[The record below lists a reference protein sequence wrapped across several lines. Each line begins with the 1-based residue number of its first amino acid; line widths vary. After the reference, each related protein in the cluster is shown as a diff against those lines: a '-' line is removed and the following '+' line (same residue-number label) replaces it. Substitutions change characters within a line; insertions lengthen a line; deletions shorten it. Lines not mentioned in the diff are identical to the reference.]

1 MGIQYR
7 PEIDGLR
14 AIAVLAVVAFHA
26 GIGGAGYVGVD
37 VFFVISGY
45 LITSLLLQEHAS
57 TGSIDLLA
65 FYARRV
71 RRIFPAAAVVVVATL
86 CASWVLLDPL
96 AQAQAAKSAGAALV
110 FGANVFFQLT
120 TGGYWDGA
128 SEEMP
133 LLHLWSLSVEEQF
146 YLLWPAL
153 LIFTRSRRTML
164 ALTLLSFGLAE
175 FWIARGSD
183 AAFFQM
189 PARFWELAIGGLIA
203 ASPARALPR
212 LLGPV
217 GVVVTLAAC
226 VFPVGHFPGYGA
238 LPAVLGA
245 CAVIAAVHGGA
256 RIALLASRPMVGVGL
271 VSYSLY
277 LWHWPLL
284 ALYRA
289 KGGDD
294 LAIRI
299 GLCVV
304 AVPMAL
310 LSYRFIEQPL
320 RRMRFPSGQTVA
332 TGAALSGLL
341 ALSACAIGLR
351 DVPPPAIMDHSREAL
366 AYRVE
371 HDRISIACEY
381 NPSDKL
387 PKCPDPVGAK
397 VAIWGDSMALAW
409 RAGLPTDT
417 LQYTMHGCPPVV
429 GFETKQGG
437 CAAFNASVPARIL
450 GVDTVYLA
458 ANWREY
464 QAADMTRTFA
474 VLRDVPRVV
483 VIGPSPKLRYA
494 VGRCLRNALPCSIP
508 RARFDA
514 ESRPILARLREQAKT
529 FPNVEVQ
536 DVSAQFC
543 TSAEC
548 PAFRGDVALYWD
560 THHIS
565 MTQARRVMTQTDT
578 RTSLRSAL
586 TPAADRSPAANV
598 SDPRPR

>member
-26 GIGGAGYVGVD
+26 GIGGAGFVGVD

-96 AQAQAAKSAGAALV
+96 AQAQAATSAGAALV

-256 RIALLASRPMVGVGL
+256 RIPLLASRPMVGVGL
-271 VSYSLY
+271 ISYSLY

-289 KGGDD
+289 TGGEA
-294 LAIRI
+294 LRLKLV
-299 GLCVV
+299 LCGV
-304 AVPMAL
+304 AVL
-310 LSYRFIEQPL
+310 LAVASYRYVEQPF
-320 RRMRFPSGQTVA
+320 RKMRFGSGRTVA
-332 TGAALSGLL
+332 TGAALSAVL
-341 ALSACAIGLR
+341 AIVAVNVVHPLDAPARIAIDRPDAKCRYL
-351 DVPPPAIMDHSREAL
+351 AMDTEF
-366 AYRVE
+366 
-371 HDRISIACEY
+371 
-381 NPSDKL
+381 
-387 PKCPDPVGAK
+387 PKCPDPKGAT
-397 VAIWGDSMALAW
+397 VAVWGDSMAYSWMPA
-409 RAGLPTDT
+409 AGNAINYTRDACRPFDT
-417 LQYTMHGCPPVV
+417 
-429 GFETKQGG
+429 QGDCG
-437 CAAFNASVPARIL
+437 VFNARVLQRIQ
-450 GVDTVYLA
+450 GVDTIILA
-458 ANWREY
+458 GWWIKYMPELDPVLDKLQHTHRIVIVGPTPLLRTPVPKCLRGAPDC
-464 QAADMTRTFA
+464 AITRAEFDARARPIFA
-474 VLRDVPRVV
+474 
-483 VIGPSPKLRYA
+483 KLR
-494 VGRCLRNALPCSIP
+494 AL
-508 RARFDA
+508 
-514 ESRPILARLREQAKT
+514 QAHY
-529 FPNVEVQ
+529 PNVEVL
-536 DVSAQFC
+536 DVTDQFC
-543 TSAEC
+543 TASEC
-548 PAFRGDVALYWD
+548 PPVLDGVPLYWD
-560 THHIS
+560 THHVS
-565 MTQARRVMTQTDT
+565 AQKAR
-578 RTSLRSAL
+578 LIK
-586 TPAADRSPAANV
+586 
-598 SDPRPR
+598 PRLDMLLSRQG